1 LSAFTARFT
10 STVSNW
16 MGFARTKRALHDNAI
31 AESFF
36 STLACELLYCRRL
49 RSQPEVRMA
58 VFNYFEGF
66 YNPLRLPSVL
76 GYCSPIAFEQKIEL
90 DRSSS
95 TLIEQAPLT
104 VHLTGAIPVQRVG
117 TGSAD
122 CVPREAAVGQQGVQH
137 TPMCTRRRI
146 RRLEARGRA
155 VAGGTPW
162 GFFVVRSKS
171 WRRRRDRAVGAP
183 PVATHRRPSPGC
195 GVASRKRRSRSSS
208 GPLRAVVRC
217 GTMVAVSRFGSF
229 YSGCKSYTAVH
240 KNGAAC
246 CGQPIENR

>member
-1 LSAFTARFT
+1 
-10 STVSNW
+10 

-104 VHLTGAIPVQRVG
+104 VHRTGAIPVQRVG

-122 CVPREAAVGQQGVQH
+122 CVHREAAVGQQGVQH

-195 GVASRKRRSRSSS
+195 GVASR
-208 GPLRAVVRC
+208 
-217 GTMVAVSRFGSF
+217 
-229 YSGCKSYTAVH
+229 
-240 KNGAAC
+240 NGARPAC
-246 CGQPIENR
+246 GRGRSASQSMHRTFEERRRDFVVLAWPVSPPLPPSRYDGCSALARPRA